1 MGMGHLWLNGWGIYD
16 LMSVAFITYEWAYE
30 GMVRIVIVLAIA
42 YCKARPSPS
51 EPTDGNLPFIVN
63 RLIS

>member
-30 GMVRIVIVLAIA
+30 GMIQIVIVL
-42 YCKARPSPS
+42 
-51 EPTDGNLPFIVN
+51 
-63 RLIS
+63 